1 MTLPANINC
10 ANAFSNEGL
19 RERSGRICLVLF
31 CSITIAAPDSCF
43 CTMFC
48 ECSMLAF
55 KLSKCHI
62 FSFHNFLFTLCWF
75 VENLEHGTYVFLRLP
90 VSYTNT
96 TWTNLLQMSCK
107 WEAQDP
113 FENHITRINM

>member
-19 RERSGRICLVLF
+19 REISGRICLVLF

-62 FSFHNFLFTLCWF
+62 FLFITLYSHCVGSLKKIIF
-75 VENLEHGTYVFLRLP
+75 VCDILIVH
-90 VSYTNT
+90 
-96 TWTNLLQMSCK
+96 
-107 WEAQDP
+107 
-113 FENHITRINM
+113 